1 MKKFLIIATI
11 VAMGLATGQEARADF
26 PPKTNAPISATY
38 PHLTHDR
45 AFWTHPI
52 WNLPILPM
60 NRRADALYRM
70 PTLPIY
76 MAAPWYQY
84 FPYDAHFQTAAP
96 MPGINQAY
104 YPGNPFIGPMNAPF
118 TSPPIVPGYGQGYGV
133 PNYGTPAPAPVAPLP
148 NPKP

>member
-1 MKKFLIIATI
+1 MKKFLIIASI
-11 VAMGLATGQEARADF
+11 VAMGLASAQEARADF

-45 AFWTHPI
+45 AFWTHPF

-70 PTLPIY
+70 PTLPVY
-76 MAAPWYQY
+76 MAAPWYLY

-104 YPGNPFIGPMNAPF
+104 YPGNPFIGAMNQPY
-118 TSPPIVPGYGQGYGV
+118 TSPPFVPGYGQGYGY
-133 PNYGTPAPAPVAPLP
+133 PGYGAPAGPVAPLP
-148 NPKP
+148 GPRQ